1 MFLFIISKLSLS
13 FLNDENARKNNIN
26 VSGYHLYFFSTLFS
40 NTNIFLLLFV
50 LLVIFYRTASQMDI
64 YVNVLSVID
73 FQGKTIVVKN
83 QEISV
88 KYLINFLDDFHKIL
102 QYTTYKT

>member
-1 MFLFIISKLSLS
+1 
-13 FLNDENARKNNIN
+13 
-26 VSGYHLYFFSTLFS
+26 
-40 NTNIFLLLFV
+40 
-50 LLVIFYRTASQMDI
+50 MDI

-83 QEISV
+83 KEISV